1 MLSPYWQGV
10 RPAVLPGVC
19 SGQTWPKHQLH
30 GCGNY
35 WILLRGDAPNFTA
48 FSLATL
54 ERFTTSPV
62 QIFGSKQ
69 DPFISALA

>member
-1 MLSPYWQGV
+1 MGAAGEPE
-10 RPAVLPGVC
+10 
-19 SGQTWPKHQLH
+19 QTWPKHQLH

-35 WILLRGDAPNFTA
+35 WILLRGDAPNFAA
-48 FSLATL
+48 FSLAAL

-62 QIFGSKQ
+62 QILGSKQ